1 MNKLMFNSCNHSM
14 NNGLKVITI
23 KKETKLASIH
33 VGLKVGAMFEDK
45 HEKGVSHLIEHM
57 LFKGTKSR
65 NNERL
70 NEELEFLGGDYNA
83 YTDYTCTVYGVTAL
97 EEELE
102 RSVELLSDMLIN
114 STFTKEELEKEK
126 NVIVAEI
133 RANNDDIE
141 DYSFKKAHESAFNV
155 SALKNDVAGTEE
167 SVLSISREMLL
178 NFYNKYYCPNNC
190 VITVVSSLDHEEV
203 IDILSKYLSKWEEK
217 HIDEKKFITEKNN
230 NLLKTSYKN
239 DMEQSTI
246 TYLFTFNELPKSME
260 LPLKILNLKLGE
272 SSNSILFRELREN
285 RGLAYDIYTF
295 LDMSKNVKTLY
306 IYTAVSEEN
315 IEETMNAINKCI
327 DGIKNKK
334 ILFNTTTVN
343 LMKKV
348 HKTAVVSTL
357 EDSTDLG
364 NYVLHQCLEDEN
376 IYEFIQ
382 DMNRLENLQGSH
394 IYDVANVVL
403 NDPTIHILKPI

>member
-1 MNKLMFNSCNHSM
+1 MNKLMFNSCSHNM
-14 NNGLKVITI
+14 NNGLKVVTI
-23 KKETKLASIH
+23 KKETKLVSIH
-33 VGLKVGAMFEDK
+33 AGLKVGAMYEDK
-45 HEKGVSHLIEHM
+45 DQKGVSHLIEHM

-65 NNERL
+65 SNERL

-83 YTDYTCTVYGVTAL
+83 YTDYNCTVYGITAL
-97 EEELE
+97 EDELE
-102 RSVELLSDMLIN
+102 NSVELLSDMLTN
-114 STFTKEELEKEK
+114 STFTQEELEKEK

-141 DYSFKKAHESAFNV
+141 DYSFRKAHEAAFNI

-178 NFYNKYYCPNNC
+178 NFYNEYYIPNNC
-190 VITVVSSLDHEEV
+190 VITVVSALEHDDIINILNKYFFKWKEKEINKKKV
-203 IDILSKYLSKWEEK
+203 II
-217 HIDEKKFITEKNN
+217 EKNN
-230 NLLKTSYKN
+230 GLVKNSYKN
-239 DMEQSTI
+239 DIEQSTI
-246 TYLFTFNELPKSME
+246 TYLFTFNDLPKHME

-306 IYTAVSEEN
+306 IYTAVAEEN
-315 IEETMNAINKCI
+315 IEETMNTINKCI
-327 DGIKNKK
+327 NNIKNKK
-334 ILFNTTTVN
+334 ILFNTITVD

-364 NYVLHQCLEDEN
+364 NYVLHQCLEDED

-382 DMNRLENLQGSH
+382 DMHKLEDLHGSH

-403 NDPTIHILKPI
+403 KEPTIHILKPI

>member
-1 MNKLMFNSCNHSM
+1 MNKLMFNSCNYSM
-14 NNGLKVITI
+14 NNGLKVVTI

-102 RSVELLSDMLIN
+102 KSVELLSDMLIN

-141 DYSFKKAHESAFNV
+141 DYSFKKAHEAAFNV

-382 DMNRLENLQGSH
+382 DMHRLENLQGSH

>member
-1 MNKLMFNSCNHSM
+1 M
-14 NNGLKVITI
+14 NNGLKVVTI

-102 RSVELLSDMLIN
+102 KSVELLSDMLIN

-141 DYSFKKAHESAFNV
+141 DYSFKKAHEAAFNV

-382 DMNRLENLQGSH
+382 DMHRLENLQGSH

>member
-14 NNGLKVITI
+14 NNGLKVVTI

-97 EEELE
+97 EDELE
-102 RSVELLSDMLIN
+102 KSVELLSDMLIN

-141 DYSFKKAHESAFNV
+141 DYSFKKAHEAAFNV

-230 NLLKTSYKN
+230 SLLKTSYKN

-246 TYLFTFNELPKSME
+246 TYLFTFNALPKSME

-315 IEETMNAINKCI
+315 IEETMTAINKCI

-382 DMNRLENLQGSH
+382 DMHRLENLQGSH

>member
-14 NNGLKVITI
+14 NNGLKVVTI

-102 RSVELLSDMLIN
+102 KSVELLSDMLIN

-141 DYSFKKAHESAFNV
+141 DYSFKKAHEAAFNV

-382 DMNRLENLQGSH
+382 DMHRLENLQGSH

>member
-14 NNGLKVITI
+14 NNGLKVVTI

-102 RSVELLSDMLIN
+102 KSVELLSDMLIN

-141 DYSFKKAHESAFNV
+141 DYSFKKAHEAAFNV

-217 HIDEKKFITEKNN
+217 HIDEKKFIKEKNN
-230 NLLKTSYKN
+230 SLLKTSYKN

-382 DMNRLENLQGSH
+382 DMHRLENLQGSH

>member
-14 NNGLKVITI
+14 NNGLKVVTI

-65 NNERL
+65 SNERL

-102 RSVELLSDMLIN
+102 KSVELLSDMLIN

-133 RANNDDIE
+133 RSNNDDIE
-141 DYSFKKAHESAFNV
+141 DYSFKKAHEAAFNV

-203 IDILSKYLSKWEEK
+203 IDILSKYFSKWEEK

-230 NLLKTSYKN
+230 SLLKTSYKN

-246 TYLFTFNELPKSME
+246 TYLFTFNDLPKSME

-315 IEETMNAINKCI
+315 IEETMNTINKCI
-327 DGIKNKK
+327 NGIKNKK
-334 ILFNTTTVN
+334 ILFNTITVN

-382 DMNRLENLQGSH
+382 DMHRLETLQASH